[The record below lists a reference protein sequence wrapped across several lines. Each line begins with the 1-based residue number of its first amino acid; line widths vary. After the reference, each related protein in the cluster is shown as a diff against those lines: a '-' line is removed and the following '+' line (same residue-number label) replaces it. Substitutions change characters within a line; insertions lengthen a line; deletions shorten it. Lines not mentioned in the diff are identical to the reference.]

1 MTVNAQDETPAA
13 ALSFTVEATDTGSH
27 ARLGR
32 LRTPHGEVAT
42 PVFMP
47 VGTQGTVK
55 AMTAEALEALGA
67 SIVLGNTYHLM
78 LRPGAETVAALG
90 GLHGFAGWRRSL
102 LTDSGGYQVFS
113 LAGMRRIGEEG
124 VEFRSHLDG
133 AKWFLSPEASM
144 RVQARLGADV
154 AMAFDECPPH
164 PIDREGARR
173 SMELTLRWAA
183 RSRASFDEEQA
194 RRPGEGLAPQALFG
208 IVQGSVYDDLR
219 LECLERL
226 GEIGFEG
233 YAIGGLSVGESKE
246 EMYRVTELVAPRM
259 PQGLPRY
266 LMGVGTPEDLVA
278 SVARG
283 VDMFDCVLPTR
294 NARNGHLFTSRGVV
308 RIKNSRYAAD
318 PRPLDPD
325 CGCPTC
331 RRHSRA
337 YLRHLFASSEILY
350 SVLATA
356 HNLYFYLD
364 TMRRVRQ
371 AIALNQFEHF
381 RQTYLGEL
389 ARGPE

>member
-1 MTVNAQDETPAA
+1 MTVDAQNETPAG
-13 ALSFTVEATDTGSH
+13 ALSFTVEAADSRTE

-32 LRTPHGEVAT
+32 IRTPHGEIET

-55 AMTAEALEALGA
+55 AMTAGGLESLGA
-67 SIVLGNTYHLM
+67 QIVLGNTYHLM
-78 LRPGAETVAALG
+78 LRPGAEVVASLG
-90 GLHGFAGWRRSL
+90 GLHGFAGWRRAL

-113 LAGMRRIGEEG
+113 LAAMRKISEEG
-124 VEFRSHLDG
+124 VAFRSHLDG
-133 AKWFLSPEASM
+133 SHRFLGPEESM

-164 PIDREGARR
+164 PIDHAGARR

-183 RSRASFDEEQA
+183 RSASAFAAEQERRA
-194 RRPGEGLAPQALFG
+194 REGLAPQALFG
-208 IVQGSVYDDLR
+208 IVQGSTYDDLR

-226 GEIGFEG
+226 GEIGFDG
-233 YAIGGLSVGESKE
+233 FAIGGLSVGESKE

-259 PQGLPRY
+259 PASRPRY
-266 LMGVGTPEDLVA
+266 LMGVGTPEDLVE

-283 VDMFDCVLPTR
+283 VDMFDCVMPTR
-294 NARNGHLFTSRGVV
+294 NARNGSLFTSRGVV
-308 RIKNSRYAAD
+308 RIKNARYATDA
-318 PRPLDPD
+318 RPLDPA

-331 RRHSRA
+331 GRHSRA
-337 YLRHLFASSEILY
+337 YLRHLFVSGEILY

-364 TMRRVRQ
+364 TMRGVRQ
-371 AIALNQFEHF
+371 AIALNRFPEF
-381 RQTYLGEL
+381 RHEYLTEL
-389 ARGPE
+389 SRGPE

>member
-1 MTVNAQDETPAA
+1 MTANTQNETPSG
-13 ALSFTVEATDTGSH
+13 ALSFTVLATDATTR

-32 LRTPHGEVAT
+32 LETPHGAVET

-55 AMTAEALEALGA
+55 AMTPDALEALGA
-67 SIVLGNTYHLM
+67 RIVLGNTYHLM
-78 LRPGAETVAALG
+78 LRPGADTVAELG
-90 GLHGFAGWRRSL
+90 GLHGFAGWRRAL

-113 LAGMRRIGEEG
+113 LAGMRKIGEDG

-133 AKWFLSPEASM
+133 AKWFLGPESSM
-144 RVQARLGADV
+144 RVQARLGADI

-164 PIDREGARR
+164 PIDREGARA
-173 SMELTLRWAA
+173 SAELTLRWAR
-183 RSRASFDEEQA
+183 RSAESFAAEGRRRADA
-194 RRPGEGLAPQALFG
+194 GLSPQALFG

-219 LECLERL
+219 LECLDRL
-226 GEIGFEG
+226 GEIGFDG
-233 YAIGGLSVGESKE
+233 YAIGGLSVGEPKE

-259 PQGLPRY
+259 PADRPRY
-266 LMGVGTPEDLVA
+266 LMGVGTPEDLVE

-283 VDMFDCVLPTR
+283 VDMFDCVMPTR
-294 NARNGHLFTSRGVV
+294 NARNGWLFTSRGVV
-308 RIKNSRYAAD
+308 RIKNARYAAD
-318 PRPLDPD
+318 ARPLDPG
-325 CGCPTC
+325 CECPTC
-331 RRHSRA
+331 ARHTRA
-337 YLRHLFASSEILY
+337 YLRHLFSCGEILY

-371 AIALNQFEHF
+371 AIALNQFENF
-381 RQTYLGEL
+381 RHEFLAEI

>member
-1 MTVNAQDETPAA
+1 MTVNPQNETPAG
-13 ALSFTVEATDTGSH
+13 ALSFTVEATDSSSH

-32 LRTPHGEVAT
+32 LRTPHGEIET

-67 SIVLGNTYHLM
+67 RIILGNTYHLM

-90 GLHGFAGWRRSL
+90 GLHGFASWPRAL

-113 LAGMRRIGEEG
+113 LAGRRKIGEEG

-133 AKWFLSPEASM
+133 SRHLLSPESSM
-144 RVQARLGADV
+144 RIQARLGADIV
-154 AMAFDECPPH
+154 MAFDECPPH
-164 PIDREGARR
+164 PIDLDGARR

-183 RSRASFDEEQA
+183 RSSTSFADEQT
-194 RRPGEGLAPQALFG
+194 RREGAGLAPQALFG
-208 IVQGSVYDDLR
+208 IVQGSVYDELR

-226 GEIGFEG
+226 EAIGFDG

-246 EMYRVTELVAPRM
+246 EMYRVTELLAPRL
-259 PQGLPRY
+259 PAARPRY
-266 LMGVGTPEDLVA
+266 LMGVGTPEDLVE

-283 VDMFDCVLPTR
+283 VDMFDCVMPTR
-294 NARNGHLFTSRGVV
+294 NARNGSLFTSRGVV
-308 RIKNSRYAAD
+308 RIKNSRYVTD
-318 PRPLDPD
+318 SRPLDPA
-325 CGCPTC
+325 CACPTC
-331 RRHSRA
+331 ERYSRA
-337 YLRHLFASSEILY
+337 YLRHLFVSGEILY

-364 TMRRVRQ
+364 TMRLVRQ
-371 AIALNQFEHF
+371 AIALNQFANF
-381 RQTYLGEL
+381 RREYLTDM